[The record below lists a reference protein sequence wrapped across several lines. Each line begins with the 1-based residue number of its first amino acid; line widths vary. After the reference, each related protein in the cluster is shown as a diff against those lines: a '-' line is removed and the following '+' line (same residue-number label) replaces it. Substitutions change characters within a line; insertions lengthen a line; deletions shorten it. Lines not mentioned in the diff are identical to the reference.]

1 MIERTKSFKTSDG
14 CLFLDESEAQIH
26 ELKSLL
32 AEPGIETITPEEA
45 AKRLVVCKSD
55 VLAILSTRK
64 PRTPKAKPAA
74 KKSKPQIVTEA
85 A

>member
-1 MIERTKSFKTSDG
+1 MSINKTKAFVTSDG
-14 CLFLDESEAQIH
+14 KVFLTQEEAQVQ
-26 ELKSLL
+26 ELSALL
-32 AEPGIETITPEEA
+32 ASIDASSVDLPRELMKHKEA
-45 AKRLVVCKSD
+45 LI
-55 VLAILSTRK
+55 AILTTRK